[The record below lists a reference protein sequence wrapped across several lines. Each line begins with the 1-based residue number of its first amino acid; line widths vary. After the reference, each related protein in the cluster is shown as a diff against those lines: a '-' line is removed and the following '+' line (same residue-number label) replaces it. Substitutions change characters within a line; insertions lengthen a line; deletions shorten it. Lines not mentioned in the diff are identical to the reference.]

1 VDETVSHAQTLITLG
16 ALLLGGL
23 AVETIGR
30 RLPIPRVTLLLIFGY
45 LIGPDMA
52 GLLSVSE
59 AQRWFEPM
67 TTIALV
73 MVGFLIGEKFHPE
86 RMQAW
91 GRMALVVS
99 LVQAVVTA
107 AVTALGLVLLGIDP
121 AVALL
126 LGGVACATAPAAT
139 FDVVREESAAG
150 PLTDTLLG
158 VVAFDDAWALLIF
171 SLAAAGVS
179 VMTGM
184 GEGNGFLFHAMRE
197 VGGAL
202 LLGGVLGALAGWLTQ
217 RIRPGEPTLL
227 EALGI
232 VLLTAGLATLWDL
245 SFILAAIT
253 LGAVMTNV
261 ARHHQRAFHEIEHI
275 EWPFLLLFFVLA
287 GASMHVDVLLG
298 VGALGLA
305 YVLLR
310 VVGKVGGGV
319 LGVALAGG
327 DPVLRR
333 WLGPALLPQAG
344 IALGLALIV
353 EQRFPEIDGYLLSL
367 IIASTV
373 IFEIFGPPCT
383 RLALRRAGEAG
394 QAPPDGEDETPY
406 SP

>member
-1 VDETVSHAQTLITLG
+1 MDAPVSQAQTLITLG

-23 AVETIGR
+23 AVETLGR
-30 RLPIPRVTLLLIFGY
+30 RLPVPRVTLLLLFGY

-52 GLLSVSE
+52 GLLSASE

-91 GRMALVVS
+91 GRTALIVS
-99 LVQAVVTA
+99 LVQAVITA
-107 AVTALGLVLLGIDP
+107 AVTAVGLMMLGISP

-139 FDVVREESAAG
+139 FDVVREEAAAG
-150 PLTDTLLG
+150 PLTDTLVG

-171 SLAAAGVS
+171 SLAAAAVA

-184 GEGNGFLFHAMRE
+184 GEGNGFVFHALRE
-197 VGGAL
+197 IGGAL

-253 LGAVMTNV
+253 LGAVMTNL

-287 GASMHVDVLLG
+287 GASMHVDVLLS
-298 VGALGLA
+298 VGGLGLA
-305 YVLLR
+305 YILLR
-310 VVGKVGGGV
+310 VVGKVGGGA
-319 LGVALAGG
+319 LGVAMAGG
-327 DPVLRR
+327 DSVLKR
-333 WLGPALLPQAG
+333 WLGPSLLPQAG

-353 EQRFPEIDGYLLSL
+353 EQRFPEIDGHLLSL
-367 IIASTV
+367 IIAATV
-373 IFEIFGPPCT
+373 VFELLGPPVT
-383 RLALRRAGEAG
+383 RVALRRAGESGRAL
-394 QAPPDGEDETPY
+394 PEGEDETPY

>member
-1 VDETVSHAQTLITLG
+1 MDAPVSQAQTLITLG

-23 AVETIGR
+23 AVETLGR
-30 RLPIPRVTLLLIFGY
+30 RLPVPRVTLLLVFGY

-52 GLLSVSE
+52 GLLTASE

-91 GRMALVVS
+91 GRTALVVS

-107 AVTALGLVLLGIDP
+107 AVTALGLMLLGVSP
-121 AVALL
+121 AVSML

-139 FDVVREESAAG
+139 FDVVREEAAAG
-150 PLTDTLLG
+150 PLTDTLVG

-171 SLAAAGVS
+171 SLAAAAVA
-179 VMTGM
+179 VTTGM
-184 GEGNGFLFHAMRE
+184 GEGNGFLFHALRE
-197 VGGAL
+197 IGGAL
-202 LLGGVLGALAGWLTQ
+202 LLGGALGTLAGWLTQ

-253 LGAVMTNV
+253 LGAVMTNL

-287 GASMHVDVLLG
+287 GASLHVEVLLG
-298 VGALGLA
+298 VGGLGVA

-310 VVGKVGGGV
+310 VLGKVGGGA
-319 LGVALAGG
+319 LGVTMAGG
-327 DPVLRR
+327 DWVLRR

-353 EQRFPEIDGYLLSL
+353 EQRFPEIDGHLLSL
-367 IIASTV
+367 IIAATV
-373 IFEIFGPPCT
+373 VFELLGPPIT
-383 RLALRRAGEAG
+383 RLALRRAGESGKAR
-394 QAPPDGEDETPY
+394 PDGENETSYRP
-406 SP
+406 

>member
-1 VDETVSHAQTLITLG
+1 METTASHAQTLITLG

-30 RLPIPRVTLLLIFGY
+30 RLPVPRVTLLLIFGY

-52 GLLSVSE
+52 GFLDASE

-86 RMQAW
+86 RMRAW
-91 GRMALVVS
+91 GRVALIVS
-99 LVQAVVTA
+99 LVQAIATA
-107 AVTALGLVLLGIDP
+107 AVTTLGLMLLGIEP

-139 FDVVREESAAG
+139 FDVVREESADG
-150 PLTDTLLG
+150 PLTDTLMG

-171 SLAAAGVS
+171 SLAAAAVA

-184 GEGNGFLFHAMRE
+184 GEGNGFLFHALRE

-202 LLGGVLGALAGWLTQ
+202 LLGGVLGLLAGLLTQ

-232 VLLTAGLATLWDL
+232 VLLTAGLATLWNL

-261 ARHHQRAFHEIEHI
+261 ARHHERAFHEIEHI

-287 GASMHVDVLLG
+287 GASLHLDVLLG
-298 VGALGLA
+298 VGVLGFA
-305 YVLLR
+305 YVALR
-310 VVGKVGGGV
+310 VIGKIGGGV

-327 DPVLRR
+327 NPTLRR

-344 IALGLALIV
+344 IALGLALII
-353 EQRFPEIDGYLLSL
+353 EQRFPEIDGYLLTMV
-367 IIASTV
+367 IAATV

-394 QAPPDGEDETPY
+394 QARPDGEDETPY

>member
-1 VDETVSHAQTLITLG
+1 MEATATHAQTLITLG

-30 RLPIPRVTLLLIFGY
+30 RLPVPRVTLLLIFGY
-45 LIGPDMA
+45 LIGPDVA
-52 GLLSVSE
+52 GFLDASE
-59 AQRWFEPM
+59 AKRWFEPM

-86 RMQAW
+86 RMRAW
-91 GRMALVVS
+91 GRTALIVS
-99 LVQAVVTA
+99 LVQAVATA
-107 AVTALGLVLLGIDP
+107 AVTTLGLMLLGIEP

-139 FDVVREESAAG
+139 FDVVREESADG
-150 PLTDTLLG
+150 PLTDTLMG

-171 SLAAAGVS
+171 SLAAAAVA

-184 GEGNGFLFHAMRE
+184 GEGNGFLFHALRE

-202 LLGGVLGALAGWLTQ
+202 LLGGVLGLLAGLLTQ

-232 VLLTAGLATLWDL
+232 VLLTAGLATLWNL

-261 ARHHQRAFHEIEHI
+261 ARHHERAFHEIEHI

-287 GASMHVDVLLG
+287 GASLHLDVLLG
-298 VGALGLA
+298 VGVLGFA
-305 YVLLR
+305 YVVLR
-310 VVGKVGGGV
+310 VIGKIGGGV

-327 DPVLRR
+327 SPTLRR

-344 IALGLALIV
+344 IALGLALII
-353 EQRFPEIDGYLLSL
+353 EQRFPEIDGYLLTMV
-367 IIASTV
+367 IAATV

-394 QAPPDGEDETPY
+394 QARPDGEDESPY

>member
-1 VDETVSHAQTLITLG
+1 
-16 ALLLGGL
+16 
-23 AVETIGR
+23 
-30 RLPIPRVTLLLIFGY
+30 
-45 LIGPDMA
+45 
-52 GLLSVSE
+52 
-59 AQRWFEPM
+59 
-67 TTIALV
+67 
-73 MVGFLIGEKFHPE
+73 KFSPE
-86 RMQAW
+86 RMRAW
-91 GRMALVVS
+91 GRVALITS
-99 LVQAVVTA
+99 LVQAILTA
-107 AVTALGLVLLGIDP
+107 AVTTLGLVLLGIEP

-139 FDVVREESAAG
+139 FDVVREERAAG

-171 SLAAAGVS
+171 SLAAAAVA

-184 GEGNGFLFHAMRE
+184 GEGNGFLFHALRE
-197 VGGAL
+197 VGGAV
-202 LLGGVLGALAGWLTQ
+202 LLGGVLGLVAGWLTQ

-232 VLLTAGLATLWDL
+232 VLLTAGLATLWNL

-261 ARHHQRAFHEIEHI
+261 ARHHERAFHEIEHI

-287 GASMHVDVLLG
+287 GASLHVDVLLG
-298 VGALGLA
+298 VGALGVA

-310 VVGKVGGGV
+310 VVGKIAGGV

-327 DPVLRR
+327 DATLRR

-344 IALGLALIV
+344 IALGLALII
-353 EQRFPEIDGYLLSL
+353 EQRFPDIDGYLLSI
-367 IIASTV
+367 IIAATV
-373 IFEIFGPPCT
+373 VFEIFGPPCT
-383 RLALRRAGEAG
+383 RLALRRSGEAG
-394 QAPPDGEDETPY
+394 RARPDGDDETPY

>member
-1 VDETVSHAQTLITLG
+1 MDGPVDHAQTLITLG

-23 AVETIGR
+23 AVETLGR
-30 RLPIPRVTLLLIFGY
+30 RLPVPRVTLLLLFGY

-52 GLLSVSE
+52 GLLDASE
-59 AQRWFEPM
+59 ARRWFEPM

-73 MVGFLIGEKFHPE
+73 MVGFLIGEKFSPE
-86 RMQAW
+86 RMRAW
-91 GRMALVVS
+91 GRVALVTS
-99 LVQAVVTA
+99 LVQALATA
-107 AVTALGLVLLGIDP
+107 AVTALGLVLLGIEP

-171 SLAAAGVS
+171 SLAAAAVA

-184 GEGNGFLFHAMRE
+184 GEGNGFLFHALRE

-202 LLGGVLGALAGWLTQ
+202 LLGGALGLLAGLLTQ

-232 VLLTAGLATLWDL
+232 VLLTAGLATLWEL

-261 ARHHQRAFHEIEHI
+261 ASHHERAFHEIEHI

-287 GASMHVDVLLG
+287 GASLHLEVLLG
-298 VGALGLA
+298 VGVLGLA
-305 YVLLR
+305 YVVLR
-310 VVGKVGGGV
+310 VIGKIGGGV

-327 DPVLRR
+327 APTLRR

-344 IALGLALIV
+344 IALGLGLIV
-353 EQRFPEIDGYLLSL
+353 EQRFPEIDGYLLSM
-367 IIASTV
+367 IIAATV
-373 IFEIFGPPCT
+373 VFEIFGPPCT
-383 RLALRRAGEAG
+383 RLALRRAGESGMARP
-394 QAPPDGEDETPY
+394 ADEEETPY

>member
-1 VDETVSHAQTLITLG
+1 MDATASHAQTLITLG

-23 AVETIGR
+23 AVETLGR
-30 RLPIPRVTLLLIFGY
+30 RLPVPRVTLLLLFGY

-52 GLLSVSE
+52 GLLDASE
-59 AQRWFEPM
+59 ARRWFEPM

-73 MVGFLIGEKFHPE
+73 MVGFLIGEKFSPD
-86 RMQAW
+86 RMRAW
-91 GRMALVVS
+91 GRVALVTSV
-99 LVQAVVTA
+99 VQAIATA
-107 AVTALGLVLLGIDP
+107 AVTALGLVLLGIEP

-171 SLAAAGVS
+171 SLAAAAVA
-179 VMTGM
+179 VMSGT
-184 GEGNGFLFHAMRE
+184 GEGNGFLFHALRE

-202 LLGGVLGALAGWLTQ
+202 LLGGVLGLLAGLLTQ

-232 VLLTAGLATLWDL
+232 VLLTAGLATLWEL

-253 LGAVMTNV
+253 LGAVMTNI
-261 ARHHQRAFHEIEHI
+261 ARHHERAFHEIEHI

-287 GASMHVDVLLG
+287 GASLHVEVLLG
-298 VGALGLA
+298 VGVLGLA
-305 YVLLR
+305 YILLR
-310 VVGKVGGGV
+310 VIGKIGGGI

-327 DPVLRR
+327 EPTLRR

-353 EQRFPEIDGYLLSL
+353 EQRFPEIDGYLLSM
-367 IIASTV
+367 IIAATV
-373 IFEIFGPPCT
+373 VFEILGPPCT

-394 QAPPDGEDETPY
+394 QARPDGEEKTPY

>member
-1 VDETVSHAQTLITLG
+1 MEETAGHAQTLITLG

-30 RLPIPRVTLLLIFGY
+30 RLPVPRVTLLLVFGF

-52 GLLSVSE
+52 GWLSASE

-73 MVGFLIGEKFHPE
+73 MVGFLIGEKFRPD
-86 RMQAW
+86 RMHAW
-91 GRMALVVS
+91 GRIALVTSV
-99 LVQAVVTA
+99 VQALATA
-107 AVTALGLVLLGIDP
+107 AVTTLGLMLLGVEP

-126 LGGVACATAPAAT
+126 LGAVACATAPAAT
-139 FDVVREESAAG
+139 FDVVQEEAAAG

-171 SLAAAGVS
+171 SLAAAVVA
-179 VMTGM
+179 VMTAGSTD
-184 GEGNGFLFHAMRE
+184 GFLLHALRE

-202 LLGGVLGALAGWLTQ
+202 ALGALLGLLAAFLTQ

-227 EALGI
+227 EAMGL
-232 VLLTAGLATLWDL
+232 VLLTAGLATYWNL
-245 SFILAAIT
+245 SFILAAMT
-253 LGAVMTNV
+253 MGAVMTNF
-261 ARHHQRAFHEIEHI
+261 ASHHERAFHEIEHI

-287 GASMHVDVLLG
+287 GASMHVEALIG
-298 VGALGLA
+298 AGALGAA
-305 YVLLR
+305 YVGLR
-310 VVGKVGGGV
+310 VIGKIGGGA
-319 LGVALAGG
+319 LGVLMAGG
-327 DPVLRR
+327 DVRLRR

-353 EQRFPEIDGYLLSL
+353 EQRFPEIDGYFLSM
-367 IIASTV
+367 IIAATV
-373 IFEIFGPPCT
+373 VFEIFGPPVT
-383 RLALRRAGEAG
+383 RLALRRAGESG
-394 QAPPDGEDETPY
+394 QARPDGDETPY

>member
-1 VDETVSHAQTLITLG
+1 MDASASHAHTLITLG

-23 AVETIGR
+23 AVELVGR
-30 RLPIPRVTLLLIFGY
+30 RLPVPRVTLLLVFGY
-45 LIGPDMA
+45 LIGPDVA
-52 GLLSVSE
+52 GLLSASL

-73 MVGFLIGEKFHPE
+73 MVGFLIGEKFHPD
-86 RMQAW
+86 RMKSW
-91 GRMALVVS
+91 GRLALVAS
-99 LVQAVVTA
+99 LVQAIVTA
-107 AVTALGLVLLGIDP
+107 AVTSLGLILMGIEP

-139 FDVVREESAAG
+139 FDVVREQSAAG
-150 PLTDTLLG
+150 PLSDTLLG

-171 SLAAAGVS
+171 SLAAAAVA

-184 GEGNGFLFHAMRE
+184 GAGDSFLFHALRE
-197 VGGAL
+197 VGGAV
-202 LLGGVLGALAGWLTQ
+202 LLGGVLGLLAGWLTQ

-232 VLLTAGLATLWDL
+232 VFLTAGLATWWGL

-261 ARHHQRAFHEIEHI
+261 ARHHERAFHEIEHI

-287 GASMHVDVLLG
+287 GASMHVEVMLG
-298 VGALGLA
+298 AGMVGLA

-310 VVGKVGGGV
+310 VFGKVAGGW
-319 LGVALAGG
+319 LGVALGG
-327 DPVLRR
+327 GPPVLRR

-353 EQRFPEIDGYLLSL
+353 EQRFPEIDGYLLSM
-367 IIASTV
+367 IIAATV
-373 IFEIFGPPCT
+373 VFEILGPPCT
-383 RLALRRAGEAG
+383 RLALRRAGETGKA
-394 QAPPDGEDETPY
+394 APHREQGTPY